1 MIILQDQETK
11 DLEQENR
18 LIMDSLINKLGRTDS
33 RLLEFNT
40 SIKSKDEDVKQQ
52 NIKFNPYMTVVDHS

>member
-40 SIKSKDEDVKQQ
+40 SIKSKDEDVKQP
-52 NIKFNPYMTVVDHS
+52 NLKFNPYMTVVDHS

>member
-40 SIKSKDEDVKQQ
+40 SIKSTYEDVQQ
-52 NIKFNPYMTVVDHS
+52 PNIKFNPYMTDVDHS